1 MLTLMIG
8 SWFAGTIEAPGTL
21 RRDSSGRLF
30 KESWGMPG
38 LKTVDGV
45 AELGDERS
53 AWFSDSE
60 GNIFAIGQSS
70 PQMME
75 MAMKMRSAAAGMG

>member
-1 MLTLMIG
+1 
-8 SWFAGTIEAPGTL
+8 
-21 RRDSSGRLF
+21 
-30 KESWGMPG
+30 MPG

-53 AWFSDSE
+53 AWFDDSE
-60 GNIFAIGQSS
+60 GNIFAIGQVS